1 MLQKKAREITE
12 GAMAEQRNQYLL
24 DCAKWVKNVTDT
36 KIRKRALKGLNNIEI
51 KTPKKF
57 NRSRVAEQFTGLGY
71 EVKAITSQKNRL
83 LIKW

>member
-1 MLQKKAREITE
+1 MLQTRAREITE
-12 GAMAEQRNQYLL
+12 KAMADQRTQHLF

-36 KIRKRALKGLNNIEI
+36 KIRKRALKGFNSIEI

-57 NRSRVAEQFTGLGY
+57 NRLSIAEQFTGLGY

>member
-1 MLQKKAREITE
+1 MLQTRAREITE
-12 GAMAEQRNQYLL
+12 KAMANQQNQYLI
-24 DCAKWVKNVTDT
+24 DCAKWVKNITNT